1 MDIAIHHTKTI
12 MIESLNT
19 LFVKWWGVTPLLALT
34 WFGDKLF
41 LFITPV
47 QVEGWVKLAITFVVG
62 IIAVWYTLRKKR
74 QSERHNEERHKQK
87 MFEEEMEDCRKLW
100 LSMLDAKKIPDTMT
114 IIDFKKEHYDKIKQ
128 AFMPQKHA

>member
-1 MDIAIHHTKTI
+1 MDIAIQHTKTI

>member
-1 MDIAIHHTKTI
+1 